1 MEKIANYTAAQE
13 ALIAAEAPLNYDK
26 AQALAALPAMN
37 TADGSPRKARSI
49 VAKAIRMGVTYER
62 QVRVTKTGEAVVR
75 KDELVAQIAES
86 AGLAVESL
94 AGLEKSPKG
103 ALQSLR
109 AALAA

>member
-13 ALIAAEAPLNYDK
+13 ALIAAQAPLNYTK
-26 AQALAALPAMN
+26 AQELATLPAMN
-37 TADGSPRKARSI
+37 TADGASRKARSI
-49 VAKAIRMGVTYER
+49 VAKAVRMGMYIATP
-62 QVRVTKTGEAVVR
+62 RVTKTGEAVVR
-75 KDELVAQIAES
+75 KDELVAQIALAS
-86 AGLAVESL
+86 GVAVESL